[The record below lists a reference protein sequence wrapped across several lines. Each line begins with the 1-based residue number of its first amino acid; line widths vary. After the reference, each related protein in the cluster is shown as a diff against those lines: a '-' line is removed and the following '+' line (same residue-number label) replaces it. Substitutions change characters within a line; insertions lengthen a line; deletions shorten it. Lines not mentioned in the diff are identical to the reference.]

1 MINLLF
7 LLLGFIPLI
16 YGADLLVDSA
26 SSLAKKLNIPN
37 IVIGLT
43 IIAFGTS
50 APELVV
56 NTFAS
61 AAGNSEIV
69 LGNIIGSN
77 IFNILGILGISAI
90 IYPLTVK
97 TNTTWIEI
105 PLCLLSAAIVFIAA
119 NDIIIDKSSN
129 SLITR
134 TDGIL
139 LLGFFLIFL
148 SYNFQLMKSG
158 NLDEEIAVKEYSILK
173 SIFLILAGIVLLAA
187 GGKIIVEFAVKFA
200 RIIEIPERIIAL
212 TIVSIGTS
220 LPELATSAV
229 AAKKRNVDIAIGN
242 VVGSNIF
249 NDFFFL

>member
-7 LLLGFIPLI
+7 LLAGFIPLI

-26 SSLAKKLNIPN
+26 SSLAKKMNIPN

-61 AAGNSEIV
+61 ASGNSDIV
-69 LGNIIGSN
+69 IGNIIGSN

-105 PLCLLSAAIVFIAA
+105 PLCLLSAVIVLTVA
-119 NDIIIDKSSN
+119 NDRIIDKTSFSM
-129 SLITR
+129 ITR
-134 TDGIL
+134 IDG
-139 LLGFFLIFL
+139 
-148 SYNFQLMKSG
+148 
-158 NLDEEIAVKEYSILK
+158 
-173 SIFLILAGIVLLAA
+173 
-187 GGKIIVEFAVKFA
+187 
-200 RIIEIPERIIAL
+200 
-212 TIVSIGTS
+212 
-220 LPELATSAV
+220 
-229 AAKKRNVDIAIGN
+229 
-242 VVGSNIF
+242 
-249 NDFFFL
+249 